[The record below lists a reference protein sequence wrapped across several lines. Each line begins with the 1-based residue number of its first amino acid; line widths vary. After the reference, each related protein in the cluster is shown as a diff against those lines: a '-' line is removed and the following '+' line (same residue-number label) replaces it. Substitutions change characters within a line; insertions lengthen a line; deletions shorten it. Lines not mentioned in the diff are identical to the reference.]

1 MTQGGEILPL
11 GKQMKSLVCGN
22 FLISPKRP
30 KIEGSFLMWFTKI
43 MFLVRTFNVTETVPH
58 PVYLRNEVQSTEV
71 KFTLNKII
79 KFMLGVITTSC

>member
-1 MTQGGEILPL
+1 
-11 GKQMKSLVCGN
+11 
-22 FLISPKRP
+22 
-30 KIEGSFLMWFTKI
+30 MWFTKI